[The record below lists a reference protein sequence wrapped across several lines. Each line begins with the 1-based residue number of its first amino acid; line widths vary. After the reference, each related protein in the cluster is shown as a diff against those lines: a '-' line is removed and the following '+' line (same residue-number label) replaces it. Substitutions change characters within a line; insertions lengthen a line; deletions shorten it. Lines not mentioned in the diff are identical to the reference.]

1 MQRSKRVALSLKP
14 DIDLII
20 SDLAKLTNQTKTTV
34 INSILLDMRPSL
46 SQAVKLLKKAQ
57 EGKQKEAFDVAE
69 NLLSDSSSQ
78 INEAQLELTG
88 LGESYGYK

>member
-46 SQAVKLLKKAQ
+46 SQVVKLLKKAQ
-57 EGKQKEAFDVAE
+57 EGKQKEAFGIAE
-69 NLLSDSSSQ
+69 NLLSDASSQ

-88 LGESYGYK
+88 LGESYGHK